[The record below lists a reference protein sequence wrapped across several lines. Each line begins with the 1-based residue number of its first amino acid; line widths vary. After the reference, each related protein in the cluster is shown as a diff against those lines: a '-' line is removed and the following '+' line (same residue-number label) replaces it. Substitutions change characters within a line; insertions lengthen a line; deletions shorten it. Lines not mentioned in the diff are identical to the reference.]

1 MVQFQNNLEN
11 ARLPEWAPQYVNYSL
26 LKLKLKDIIAV
37 KDNPEL
43 DQVCQARK
51 FIFQGTLDSEIE
63 KVLSFYADVS
73 TTIKLDLQ
81 DSEQSFDHFQ
91 DAVMDSQELDTIH
104 KLHRVETK
112 IEELQAVAKRIT
124 DLLQYVS
131 LNMQGIRKILK
142 KFAKHVEPTKPSPGF
157 LALEIQHPH
166 EPGWKMMQ
174 GTFLPANVS
183 EQLDDMTSHTTL
195 VAAAAKVKHHYD
207 KLRTWRSSLLKESS
221 QDLAGA
227 VAANDIGTEIENVLK
242 SMDDM
247 HRMAQRNAML
257 VHGLDWSERRA
268 GIFEPAPIDEL
279 AVATTLGLVL
289 NCLSSGLY
297 MANYQLVLPNIRDY
311 LTDIGAAVSM
321 AGVVIGC
328 CDIASIPG
336 TIGYSV
342 WTNCSFKAPLI
353 SSAVACILGNTL
365 YCIGYD
371 TKWLSILMAAR
382 LLTGLGSARTVNRR
396 YIADFVRKAAR
407 TKASA
412 AFVTCSAAGMALG
425 PLLAVPMARVPTVQ
439 LGFITFNSITAGAYV
454 MSLIWLVFLAVTIF
468 CFEEPPIR
476 ADAIDHSKDS
486 IPESTLQ
493 QPLLSDPP
501 SPGGVESGQTAE
513 LDNDFISP
521 AKIKTTAAPKIPSMR
536 STLQPMIATF
546 CILFLLKLVQQAYLD
561 SLPLF
566 SGKLYGWS
574 SSQAGLMLAVF
585 GLTVIPVNT
594 AVGQISDH
602 VSDRGLNAVTLF
614 ITAVGCGLLMC
625 GGRPVWM
632 YFLGGTLVFM
642 CTVILEGS
650 AMSLMSKIMHP
661 SLARGTWNAGLMS
674 TEAGTLGRLT
684 GNLCLSLVSRITG
697 VDTDSEV
704 YHFGFMLFGLMGL
717 LTVSNLGYMLAIWKR
732 LAS

>member
-37 KDNPEL
+37 KDNAEL
-43 DQVCQARK
+43 EQVCQARK

-73 TTIKLDLQ
+73 TSIKHELADG
-81 DSEQSFDHFQ
+81 EQSYDHFQ
-91 DAVMDSQELDTIH
+91 GAVIDSEELDTVH
-104 KLHRVETK
+104 KLHRVDSK
-112 IEELQAVAKRIT
+112 IVELQSVAKRIT

-131 LNMQGIRKILK
+131 LNMQAIRKILK
-142 KFAKHVEPTKPSPGF
+142 KFAKHVEPNKPSPGF

-183 EQLDDMTSHTTL
+183 EQLDDMCSHSTL
-195 VAAAAKVKHHYD
+195 VTAATKVKTQYAR
-207 KLRTWRSSLLKESS
+207 LRLWRSSLLKESS
-221 QDLAGA
+221 QNLAGG
-227 VAANDIGTEIENVLK
+227 VAADDIGTEIENVLK
-242 SMDDM
+242 SMDEM
-247 HRMAQRNAML
+247 QSVAHRNAML
-257 VHGLDWSERRA
+257 VHALHWNERRA
-268 GIFEPAPIDEL
+268 GIFEPAPTDEL

-311 LTDIGAAVSM
+311 LFDIGAAMSM

-342 WTNCSFKAPLI
+342 WTNSSFKAPLI
-353 SSAVACILGNTL
+353 SSAIACILGNTL

-371 TKWLSILMAAR
+371 TKWLTMLMAAR
-382 LLTGLGSARTVNRR
+382 LVTGLGSARTVNRR

-425 PLLAVPMARVPTVQ
+425 PLLAVPMARVPSIQ
-439 LGFITFNSITAGAYV
+439 LGFVTFNSITAGAYV
-454 MSLIWLVFLAVTIF
+454 MSLIWLVFLVVTLIF
-468 CFEEPPIR
+468 FKEPPIR

-486 IPESTLQ
+486 IPETTLR
-493 QPLLSDPP
+493 QPLLSEAS
-501 SPGGVESGQTAE
+501 SPGQLERGQTAAE
-513 LDNDFISP
+513 GCNDYTSP
-521 AKIKTTAAPKIPSMR
+521 IKPKLEPKIPSWQ
-536 STLQPMIATF
+536 STVQPMIATF

-566 SGKLYGWS
+566 SGKLYGWTA
-574 SSQAGLMLAVF
+574 SQAGLMLAVF

-632 YFLGGTLVFM
+632 YFTGGTLVFM

-650 AMSLMSKIMHP
+650 GMSLMSKIMHP

-684 GNLCLSLVSRITG
+684 GNLCLSLVSKITG
-697 VDTDSEV
+697 VETDSEV
-704 YHFGFMLFGLMGL
+704 YRFGFMLFGLMGI

-732 LAS
+732 LAA

>member
-11 ARLPEWAPQYVNYSL
+11 SRLPEWAPEYVNYSL

-37 KDNPEL
+37 KDNKEL
-43 DQVCQARK
+43 EQVFQARK
-51 FIFQGTLDSEIE
+51 FIFQGTLDTEIE
-63 KVLSFYADVS
+63 KVLSFYADIATSV
-73 TTIKLDLQ
+73 KQELQ
-81 DSEQSFDHFQ
+81 AGEESFSHFQ
-91 DAVMDSQELDTIH
+91 EAVMDSEELDPIH
-104 KLHRVETK
+104 KLRRLDSKT
-112 IEELQAVAKRIT
+112 EELKSVALRIT
-124 DLLQYVS
+124 NLLQYVS
-131 LNMQGIRKILK
+131 LNMQAIRKILK
-142 KFAKHVEPTKPSPGF
+142 KFAKHVEPTKPAPGF

-183 EQLDDMTSHTTL
+183 QQLDDMTSHATL
-195 VAAAAKVKHHYD
+195 KRAADKVKQQYAQ
-207 KLRTWRSSLLKESS
+207 LRTWRGQLLKRSAEDLADAVAH
-221 QDLAGA
+221 QDLA
-227 VAANDIGTEIENVLK
+227 VEIENILA
-242 SMDDM
+242 SMDVM
-247 HRMAQRNAML
+247 GSLAQRNAML

-268 GIFEPAPIDEL
+268 GIFEPAPTDDL

-311 LTDIGAAVSM
+311 LTDIGAVVSM

-342 WTNCSFKAPLI
+342 WTNSSFKAPLI
-353 SSAVACILGNTL
+353 SSAIACILGNTL

-371 TKWLSILMAAR
+371 CKWLSVLMAAR

-425 PLLAVPMARVPTVQ
+425 PLLAVPMSRVPTTHF
-439 LGFITFNSITAGAYV
+439 GPFTFNAITAGAYV
-454 MSLIWLVFLAVTIF
+454 MSLIWLVFLAVTLF
-468 CFEEPPIR
+468 FFTEPPVR
-476 ADAIDHSKDS
+476 ADALDHSKDS
-486 IPESTLQ
+486 IPESTLR
-493 QPLLSDPP
+493 QPLLSESSTTGDLENGQMSGPNSDGLK
-501 SPGGVESGQTAE
+501 SPVKSRTE
-513 LDNDFISP
+513 P
-521 AKIKTTAAPKIPSMR
+521 MIPSWQ
-536 STLQPMIATF
+536 STVQPMIATF

-566 SGKLYGWS
+566 SGRLYGWT

-594 AVGQISDH
+594 AVGQISDR
-602 VSDRGLNAVTLF
+602 VSDRGLNAVTLL

-650 AMSLMSKIMHP
+650 GMSLMSKIMHP

-684 GNLCLSLVSRITG
+684 GNLCLSIVSRFTG
-697 VDTDSEV
+697 VDTVSEV
-704 YHFGFMLFGLMGL
+704 YQFGFVLFALMGA

-732 LAS
+732 LAA